1 MNADVFSN
9 LLTLVAITV
18 CIVVA
23 VYSALYVN
31 RHGPRGGTLIIG
43 VFIGV
48 IGTSINAMDST
59 SALAII
65 LVTIFRLNGFMF
77 FWIGVFGAF
86 RKRDTNS
93 DGSQITQSTHAKNNT
108 EIHTSTYQPPLGVI
122 TNVSEWLI
130 RQPFIWGG
138 LACLAFYAFVVHGAA
153 DGSFMDRYFAGH
165 LIAYCTTAMFFIG
178 TAALVIKLLGLVLQF
193 ATVENVRLPETNAEG
208 QKVDET
214 PALLDRL
221 SEISTAMQDSYF
233 VRRLREAL
241 QYVQQKGSADTLES
255 HLRHLEETDFARMHH
270 SYAMTRIILSTIPI
284 LGFLGTV
291 IGITLAIAKLNLS
304 GEGMDQSL
312 PAVVAGLSVAFD
324 TTALALT
331 LSTILLFTKFCVER
345 VELRLLSLVDASVS
359 RQLIGRFQQYGTEN
373 DPHLASVRRMS
384 EELLSSVQTGMIEQ
398 ASLMKQSFDRSSQQW
413 SEILTDTATTLDEA
427 LSGAVVEGMTRHAQA
442 LNEGVHQQAA
452 ELEETILRHAE
463 LLNEGLAEHSSV
475 INEGL
480 EQHTEVLTGGLTQHT
495 DVIATGLTQ
504 HTTAL
509 TNGLEAH
516 RTALTEAEQQLAQE
530 NRQHLGDVEAAV
542 GEAMLVATNRQ
553 EKLIKQSETLLKE
566 MQTALI
572 ESAGSTVAQQE
583 QLIKQGDIMLQVV
596 EATGQVKQLEDALNS
611 NLKALAGSH
620 NFQQTAAGLSAA
632 LQLMSIHLV
641 GKPLE
646 TATEIELAHKQLSPT
661 QQSKA
666 A

>member
-1 MNADVFSN
+1 VSR
-9 LLTLVAITV
+9 IT
-18 CIVVA
+18 
-23 VYSALYVN
+23 SL
-31 RHGPRGGTLIIG
+31 
-43 VFIGV
+43 
-48 IGTSINAMDST
+48 
-59 SALAII
+59 
-65 LVTIFRLNGFMF
+65 
-77 FWIGVFGAF
+77 
-86 RKRDTNS
+86 
-93 DGSQITQSTHAKNNT
+93 
-108 EIHTSTYQPPLGVI
+108 
-122 TNVSEWLI
+122 SEWLL
-130 RQPFIWGG
+130 RQAFIWGG
-138 LACLAFYAFVVHGAA
+138 LACLAFYASVVRNAA

-165 LIAYCTTAMFFIG
+165 PIAYCTTAMFFIG

-193 ATVENVRLPETNAEG
+193 ATVENVRLPETDVEG
-208 QKVDET
+208 QQVDET
-214 PALLDRL
+214 PALLARL
-221 SEISTAMQDSYF
+221 GEVSAAMQDSYL

-255 HLRHLEETDFARMHH
+255 HLHHLEETDFARMHH

-304 GEGMDQSL
+304 GEAMDQSL

-345 VELRLLSLVDASVS
+345 VELRLLSLVDASAS
-359 RQLIGRFQQYGTEN
+359 RQLIGRFRQYGTEN

-398 ASLMKQSFDRSSQQW
+398 ASLMKQSFDRSSKQW
-413 SEILTDTATTLDEA
+413 SNILSDTATTLDEA
-427 LSGAVVEGMTRHAQA
+427 LSGAVVEGMTRHAQT
-442 LNEGVHQQAA
+442 LNEGVHKQAA

-463 LLNEGLAEHSSV
+463 LLNEGLVEHSNV

-480 EQHTEVLTGGLTQHT
+480 EQHTEVLTSS
-495 DVIATGLTQ
+495 LTQ

-509 TNGLEAH
+509 TDGLEAH
-516 RTALTEAEQQLAQE
+516 RIALTEAERQLAQE
-530 NRQHLGDVEAAV
+530 NRKHLGDVEAAV
-542 GEAMLVATNRQ
+542 GEAMLVATSRQ
-553 EKLIKQSETLLKE
+553 EKLINQSETLLKE
-566 MQTALI
+566 MQTALV
-572 ESAGSTVAQQE
+572 EAAGSTVAQQE

-646 TATEIELAHKQLSPT
+646 AATEIELAHKEQLRT

>member
-1 MNADVFSN
+1 MSRV
-9 LLTLVAITV
+9 
-18 CIVVA
+18 
-23 VYSALYVN
+23 
-31 RHGPRGGTLIIG
+31 
-43 VFIGV
+43 
-48 IGTSINAMDST
+48 TS
-59 SALAII
+59 
-65 LVTIFRLNGFMF
+65 F
-77 FWIGVFGAF
+77 
-86 RKRDTNS
+86 
-93 DGSQITQSTHAKNNT
+93 
-108 EIHTSTYQPPLGVI
+108 
-122 TNVSEWLI
+122 SEWLL
-130 RQPFIWGG
+130 RQAFIWGG
-138 LACLAFYAFVVHGAA
+138 LACLAFYALVVRGAA

-165 LIAYCTTAMFFIG
+165 PIAYCTTIMFFVG
-178 TAALVIKLLGLVLQF
+178 TAALVIKLLGLSLQF
-193 ATVENVRLPETNAEG
+193 ATVHSRQLPDTEAGG
-208 QKVDET
+208 QTVDQT
-214 PALLDRL
+214 PALLEQLKDV
-221 SEISTAMQDSYF
+221 SAAMQDSYL

-241 QYVQQKGSADTLES
+241 QYVQQKGSADTLETQ
-255 HLRHLEETDFARMHH
+255 LRHLEESDFARMHH

-345 VELRLLSLVDASVS
+345 VELRLLSLVDASAS
-359 RQLIGRFQQYGTEN
+359 HQLIGRFRQYGTEN

-384 EELLSSVQTGMIEQ
+384 EELLSSVQTGMVEQ
-398 ASLMKQSFDRSSQQW
+398 ASLMKQSFDRSSKQW
-413 SEILTDTATTLDEA
+413 SNILSDTASTLDEA
-427 LSGAVVEGMTRHAQA
+427 LSGAVVEGMTRHATA
-442 LNEGVHQQAA
+442 LNEGVQRQASD
-452 ELEETILRHAE
+452 LEEVLLRHAE
-463 LLNEGLAEHSSV
+463 LLNEGLVEHSTV

-480 EQHTEVLTGGLTQHT
+480 GQHTEA
-495 DVIATGLTQ
+495 IATGLMQ
-504 HTTAL
+504 HTSAL
-509 TNGLEAH
+509 TTGLEDH

-530 NRQHLGDVEAAV
+530 NRQHLGEVEAAI
-542 GEAMLVATNRQ
+542 GEAMLVATDRQ
-553 EKLIKQSETLLKE
+553 EKLITQSETLLKE
-566 MQTALI
+566 MQTALV

-596 EATGQVKQLEDALNS
+596 EATGQVKQLEEALNS

-646 TATEIELAHKQLSPT
+646 TATEIELAHSEQSPT